1 MGNITTIFSEE
12 DLEGC
17 GKLVRDIEVLIK
29 EAGQD
34 VPDWLSEG
42 SKSYSSKIENEKSV
56 LSKLLTTSATRFWTL
71 FQFIWLLI
79 FASGSKVLRVFSFI
93 IRSIL
98 TKFIN
103 NEVKKVKSALWIPFN
118 FFFICSILFTSLFII
133 FGEYSMKERS
143 DSLYLNLQ
151 QFLIDLYETFKTGWY
166 KIVDVLYQ
174 LDIIVNSF

>member
-42 SKSYSSKIENEKSV
+42 SKSYSSKIETEKCV
-56 LSKLLTTSATRFWTL
+56 LSKLLTTSATKFWTL
-71 FQFIWLLI
+71 FQFIGLLI
-79 FASGSKVLRVFSFI
+79 FAGGSKVLRVFSFI

-98 TKFIN
+98 TRFIN
-103 NEVKKVKSALWIPFN
+103 NEVKKLKSALWIVFN
-118 FFFICSILFTSLFII
+118 FCFICFILFASIFII
-133 FGEYSMKERS
+133 FGKYSMKEGS

-151 QFLIDLYETFKTGWY
+151 QLLSDLYDTFETGWY
-166 KIVDVLYQ
+166 K
-174 LDIIVNSF
+174 NS

>member
-1 MGNITTIFSEE
+1 MGNITTIFAEE

-17 GKLVRDIEVLIK
+17 GKLVRDIEILIK

-42 SKSYSSKIENEKSV
+42 SKRYSSKIENEKSV

-71 FQFIWLLI
+71 FQFIGLLI
-79 FASGSKVLRVFSFI
+79 FAGGSKVLRVFSFI

-98 TKFIN
+98 TRFIN
-103 NEVKKVKSALWIPFN
+103 NEVKKLKSALWILFN
-118 FFFICSILFTSLFII
+118 FCFICFILFASILII
-133 FGEYSMKERS
+133 FGKYSMKEGS

-151 QFLIDLYETFKTGWY
+151 QQLSDLYDTFETGWY
-166 KIVDVLYQ
+166 K
-174 LDIIVNSF
+174 NS

>member
-1 MGNITTIFSEE
+1 MGNITTIFAEE

-42 SKSYSSKIENEKSV
+42 SKRYSSKIENEKSV

-71 FQFIWLLI
+71 FQFIGLLI
-79 FASGSKVLRVFSFI
+79 FAGGSKVLRVFSFI

-98 TKFIN
+98 TRFIN
-103 NEVKKVKSALWIPFN
+103 NEVKKLKSALWILFN
-118 FFFICSILFTSLFII
+118 FCFICFILFASVFVI
-133 FGEYSMKERS
+133 FGKYSMKEGS

-151 QFLIDLYETFKTGWY
+151 QMLSDLYDTFETGWY
-166 KIVDVLYQ
+166 K
-174 LDIIVNSF
+174 NS